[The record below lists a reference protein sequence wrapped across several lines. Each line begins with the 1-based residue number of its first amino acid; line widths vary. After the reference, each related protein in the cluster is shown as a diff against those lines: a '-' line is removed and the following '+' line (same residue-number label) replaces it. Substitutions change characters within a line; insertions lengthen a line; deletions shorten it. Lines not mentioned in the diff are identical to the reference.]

1 MADTLFG
8 LDYPS
13 WWFLV
18 VGGLFAGYAILDGFD
33 FGAGG
38 WHMFFKQDSSRDTA
52 LKAIDPTWHGN
63 EVWLVIGGGTLFA
76 GFPVFYGTLF
86 SAMYTPFILFLLFI
100 IFRGI
105 SIKFRNMEPMQWW
118 RRMWDWSYSISS
130 IMLAFLLGVVLGNI
144 LHGMPLDNNFEY
156 VGGGF
161 FEFLNPF
168 SILVGITGVALFMM
182 HGAIYLLLKTE
193 GKLYSRMQQFLN
205 IGMLFFVISYTIT
218 TLYGLFTLEHLLTPY
233 MENKIFFAVPLLV
246 FLSIANV
253 PRLARKEK
261 YGWAFVFTSITIALL
276 LAVVALEL
284 YPTLLLSSDN
294 QENSITIYNAAASTK
309 TLKIMM
315 GFVAVG
321 GPLVI
326 MYSYFVYRTF
336 WGKVKTDT
344 EGY

>member
-1 MADTLFG
+1 METFLG
-8 LDYPS
+8 LDYPT

-18 VGGLFAGYAILDGFD
+18 VGGLFSGYAILDGFD
-33 FGAGG
+33 FGAGA
-38 WHMFFKQDSSRDTA
+38 WHMFFKQNKSRETA

-105 SIKFRNMEPMQWW
+105 SIKFRNMEEMLWW
-118 RRMWDWSYSISS
+118 RRMWDWGYSISS
-130 IMLAFLLGVVLGNI
+130 IMLAVLLGAVLGNI
-144 LHGMPLDNNFEY
+144 LNGMPLDQDFEY
-156 VGGGF
+156 TGRGF

-168 SILVGITGVALFMM
+168 SILVGVTSLALFMM

-193 GKLYSRMQQFLN
+193 GKLYNRIQKFLK
-205 IGMLFFVISYTIT
+205 IGIVFFIIAYILT
-218 TLYGLFTLEHLLTPY
+218 TVYGFFNLEHLLQVFND
-233 MENKIFFAVPLLV
+233 NKALYVVPFLV

-253 PRLARKEK
+253 PRLASKK
-261 YGWAFVFTSITIALL
+261 QYGWAFIFTSLTIALL
-276 LAVVALEL
+276 LVIVAFEL
-284 YPTLLLSSDN
+284 YPRLLLSNSDI
-294 QENSITIYNAAASTK
+294 ENSITIYNAAASTK

-321 GPLVI
+321 GPLVLL
-326 MYSYFVYRTF
+326 YSYFVYKTF
-336 WGKVKTDT
+336 WGKVNADS

>member
-1 MADTLFG
+1 METLLG
-8 LDYPS
+8 IDYPT
-13 WWFLV
+13 WWFLI
-18 VGGLFAGYAILDGFD
+18 VGALFSGYAILDGFD
-33 FGAGG
+33 FGAGA
-38 WHMFFKQDSSRDTA
+38 WHMFFRKNSSRETA

-105 SIKFRNMEPMQWW
+105 SIKFRNMEEMPWW

-144 LHGMPLDNNFEY
+144 LKGMPLDENYEY
-156 VGGGF
+156 IGRGF

-168 SILVGITGVALFMM
+168 SILVGITSLALFMM

-193 GKLYSRMQQFLN
+193 GKLFNRIQGFLKY
-205 IGMLFFVISYTIT
+205 GMAFFIISYVLT
-218 TLYGLFTLEHLLTPY
+218 TVYGIFNLEHLLTVFLN
-233 MENKIFFAVPLLV
+233 NKILFIVPFLV

-253 PRLARKEK
+253 PRLASKKR
-261 YGWAFVFTSITIALL
+261 YGWAFIFTSLTIALL
-276 LAVVALEL
+276 LVIVAFEL
-284 YPTLLLSSDN
+284 YPRLLLSNAIS
-294 QENSITIYNAAASTK
+294 ENSITIYNAAASIK

-321 GPLVI
+321 GPLVLL
-326 MYSYFVYRTF
+326 YSYFVYKTF
-336 WGKVKTDT
+336 WGKVKQDTD
-344 EGY
+344 GY

>member
-1 MADTLFG
+1 METLFG
-8 LDYPS
+8 INYPT

-18 VGGLFAGYAILDGFD
+18 VGGLFSGYAILDGFD
-33 FGAGG
+33 FGAGA
-38 WHMFFKQDSSRDTA
+38 WHMFFRKDSSRETA

-105 SIKFRNMEPMQWW
+105 AIKFRNMEEMRWW
-118 RRMWDWSYSISS
+118 RRLWDWSYSISS

-144 LHGMPLDNNFEY
+144 LNGMPLDKHHEY
-156 VGGGF
+156 VGSGF

-168 SILVGITGVALFMM
+168 SILVGITSLALFMM

-193 GKLYSRMQQFLN
+193 GRVFQRLERYLWRGL
-205 IGMLFFVISYTIT
+205 IFFIAAYVIT
-218 TLYGLFTLEHLLTPY
+218 TGYGFFYLDHLSTVFQSNPALWV
-233 MENKIFFAVPLLV
+233 VPFLV

-253 PRLARKEK
+253 PRLASKKRFR
-261 YGWAFVFTSITIALL
+261 WAFIFSSITIALL
-276 LAVVALEL
+276 LVIVAFEL
-284 YPTLLLSSDN
+284 YPRLLLSN
-294 QENSITIYNAAASTK
+294 TVNENSITIYNAAASTK

-315 GFVAVG
+315 GFVAIG
-321 GPLVI
+321 GPLVVL
-326 MYSYFVYRTF
+326 YSYFVYRTF
-336 WGKVKTDT
+336 WGKVKSDS

>member
-1 MADTLFG
+1 METLFG
-8 LDYPS
+8 LDYPT

-18 VGGLFAGYAILDGFD
+18 VGGLFSGYAILDGFD
-33 FGAGG
+33 FGAGA
-38 WHMFFKQDSSRDTA
+38 WHMFFKKDSSREVA

-105 SIKFRNMEPMQWW
+105 SIKFRNMEDMPWW
-118 RRMWDWSYSISS
+118 RKMWDWSYSISS

-144 LHGMPLDNNFEY
+144 LNGMPLDENFEY
-156 VGGGF
+156 IGGGF

-168 SILVGITGVALFMM
+168 SILVGVTSLALFMM

-193 GKLYSRMQQFLN
+193 GKLYNRVQVFLKV
-205 IGMLFFVISYTIT
+205 GMAFFIISYIIT
-218 TLYGLFTLEHLLTPY
+218 TAYGLFKLDHLLIVFK
-233 MENKIFFAVPLLV
+233 ENQILFVIPLLV

-253 PRLARKEK
+253 PRLASKEK
-261 YGWAFVFTSITIALL
+261 YGWAFIFTSLTIALL
-276 LAVVALEL
+276 LVIVAFEL
-284 YPTLLLSSDN
+284 YPRLLWSNDI

-309 TLKIMM
+309 TLKLMM
-315 GFVAVG
+315 GFAAVG
-321 GPLVI
+321 GPLVLL
-326 MYSYFVYRTF
+326 YSYFVYRTF
-336 WGKVKTDT
+336 WGKVNSNS

>member
-1 MADTLFG
+1 MDTLLG
-8 LDYPS
+8 LDYPT

-18 VGGLFAGYAILDGFD
+18 VGGLFSGYAILDGFD
-33 FGAGG
+33 FGAGA
-38 WHMFFKQDSSRDTA
+38 WHMFFKKNTSRETA

-105 SIKFRNMEPMQWW
+105 SIKFRNMEEMLWW

-144 LHGMPLDNNFEY
+144 LTGMPLDENYEY

-168 SILVGITGVALFMM
+168 SIFVGITSLALFMM

-193 GKLYSRMQQFLN
+193 GRLYERLQKFLWWS
-205 IGMLFFVISYTIT
+205 LAFFVISYVIT
-218 TLYGLFTLEHLLTPY
+218 TGYGFFYLEHLIEVFNNNLLLW
-233 MENKIFFAVPLLV
+233 AVPFLV

-253 PRLARKEK
+253 PRLASKK
-261 YGWAFVFTSITIALL
+261 KFGWAFIFSSITIALL
-276 LAVVALEL
+276 LVIVAFEL
-284 YPTLLLSSDN
+284 YPRLLLSNDEI
-294 QENSITIYNAAASTK
+294 ENSITIYNAAASTK

-336 WGKVKTDT
+336 WGKVKLDD

>member
-1 MADTLFG
+1 METFLG
-8 LDYPS
+8 LDYPT

-18 VGGLFAGYAILDGFD
+18 VGGLFSGYAILDGFD
-33 FGAGG
+33 FGAGA
-38 WHMFFKQDSSRDTA
+38 WHMFFRQNKSRETA

-105 SIKFRNMEPMQWW
+105 SIKFRNMEEMLWW
-118 RRMWDWSYSISS
+118 RRMWDWGYSISS
-130 IMLAFLLGVVLGNI
+130 IMLAVLLGVVLGNI
-144 LHGMPLDNNFEY
+144 LNGMPLDQDFEY
-156 VGGGF
+156 TGRGF

-168 SILVGITGVALFMM
+168 SILVGVTSLALFMM

-193 GKLYSRMQQFLN
+193 GKLYNRIQQFLK
-205 IGMLFFVISYTIT
+205 IGIAFFIIAYIIT
-218 TLYGLFTLEHLLTPY
+218 TVYGFFNLEHLLQVFND
-233 MENKIFFAVPLLV
+233 NKALYVVPFLV

-253 PRLARKEK
+253 PRLASKK
-261 YGWAFVFTSITIALL
+261 QYGWAFIFTSLTIALL
-276 LAVVALEL
+276 LVIVAFEL
-284 YPTLLLSSDN
+284 YPRLLLSNSDI
-294 QENSITIYNAAASTK
+294 ENSITIYNAAASTK

-321 GPLVI
+321 GPLVLL
-326 MYSYFVYRTF
+326 YSYFVYKTF
-336 WGKVKTDT
+336 WGKVQTDA

>member
-1 MADTLFG
+1 METFLG
-8 LDYPS
+8 LDYPT

-18 VGGLFAGYAILDGFD
+18 VGGLFSGYAILDGFD
-33 FGAGG
+33 FGAGA
-38 WHMFFKQDSSRDTA
+38 WHMFFRQNKSRETA

-105 SIKFRNMEPMQWW
+105 SIKFRNMEEMLWW
-118 RRMWDWSYSISS
+118 RKMWDWGYSISS
-130 IMLAFLLGVVLGNI
+130 IMLAVLLGVVLGNI
-144 LHGMPLDNNFEY
+144 LNGMPLDQDFEY
-156 VGGGF
+156 TGRGF

-168 SILVGITGVALFMM
+168 SILVGVTSLALFMM

-193 GKLYSRMQQFLN
+193 GRLYNRIQQFLK
-205 IGMLFFVISYTIT
+205 IGIAFFIITYIIT
-218 TLYGLFTLEHLLTPY
+218 TVYGFFNLEHLLQVFND
-233 MENKIFFAVPLLV
+233 NKALYVVPFLV

-253 PRLARKEK
+253 PRLASKK
-261 YGWAFVFTSITIALL
+261 QFGWAFIFTSLTIALL
-276 LAVVALEL
+276 LVIVAFEL
-284 YPTLLLSSDN
+284 YPRLLLSNSV

-326 MYSYFVYRTF
+326 LYSYFVYRTF
-336 WGKVKTDT
+336 WGKVKTDV

>member
-1 MADTLFG
+1 METFLG
-8 LDYPS
+8 LDYPT

-18 VGGLFAGYAILDGFD
+18 VGGLFSGYAILDGFD
-33 FGAGG
+33 FGAGA
-38 WHMFFKQDSSRDTA
+38 WHMFFRKDSSRETA

-105 SIKFRNMEPMQWW
+105 SIKFRNMEDMPWW
-118 RRMWDWSYSISS
+118 RKMWDWGYSISS
-130 IMLAFLLGVVLGNI
+130 IMLAVLLGVVLGNI
-144 LHGMPLDNNFEY
+144 LNGMPLDENYEY
-156 VGGGF
+156 VGRGF

-168 SILVGITGVALFMM
+168 SILVGVTSLALFMM

-193 GKLYSRMQQFLN
+193 GKLYNRIQGFLK
-205 IGMLFFVISYTIT
+205 IGMAFFILSYIVT
-218 TLYGLFTLEHLLTPY
+218 TTYGFFQVEHLLTVFE
-233 MENKIFFAVPLLV
+233 ENKILFAVPFLV

-253 PRLARKEK
+253 PRLASKK
-261 YGWAFVFTSITIALL
+261 QYGWAFIFTSLTIALL
-276 LAVVALEL
+276 LVIVAFEL
-284 YPTLLLSSDN
+284 YPRLLLSNSIQD
-294 QENSITIYNAAASTK
+294 NSITIYNAAASTK

-321 GPLVI
+321 GPLVLL
-326 MYSYFVYRTF
+326 YSYVVYRTF
-336 WGKVKTDT
+336 WGKVKSDV
-344 EGY
+344 ESY

>member
-1 MADTLFG
+1 METLLG
-8 LDYPS
+8 LDYPT

-18 VGGLFAGYAILDGFD
+18 VGALFSGYAILDGFD
-33 FGAGG
+33 FGAGA
-38 WHMFFKQDSSRDTA
+38 WHMFFKKNTSREAA

-105 SIKFRNMEPMQWW
+105 SIKFRNMEDMLWW
-118 RRMWDWSYSISS
+118 QKLWDWGYSISS

-144 LHGMPLDNNFEY
+144 LNGMPLDQNYEY
-156 VGGGF
+156 VGRGF

-168 SILVGITGVALFMM
+168 SILVGVTSLALFMM

-193 GKLYSRMQQFLN
+193 GKLYNRIQGFLKK
-205 IGMLFFVISYTIT
+205 GMTFFIISYIVT
-218 TLYGLFTLEHLLTPY
+218 TVYGLFYLDHLLVVFE
-233 MENKIFFAVPLLV
+233 ENKVLFIVPFLV

-253 PRLARKEK
+253 PRLASKK
-261 YGWAFVFTSITIALL
+261 QYGWAFIFMSITIALL
-276 LAVVALEL
+276 LVVVAFEL
-284 YPTLLLSSDN
+284 YPRLLLSN
-294 QENSITIYNAAASTK
+294 PNIKNSITIYNAAASTK

-321 GPLVI
+321 GPLVLL
-326 MYSYFVYRTF
+326 YSYFVYRTF
-336 WGKVKTDT
+336 WGKVQLDQD
-344 EGY
+344 GY

>member
-1 MADTLFG
+1 METFLG
-8 LDYPS
+8 IDYPT
-13 WWFLV
+13 WWFLI
-18 VGGLFAGYAILDGFD
+18 VGGLFSGYAILDGFD
-33 FGAGG
+33 FGAGA
-38 WHMFFKQDSSRDTA
+38 WHLFFRKNSSRETA

-105 SIKFRNMEPMQWW
+105 SIKFRNMEEMLWW
-118 RRMWDWSYSISS
+118 RKMWDWGYSISS

-144 LHGMPLDNNFEY
+144 LNGMPLDENYEY
-156 VGGGF
+156 VGQGF

-168 SILVGITGVALFMM
+168 SILVGVTSLALFMM

-193 GKLYSRMQQFLN
+193 GKLYDRIQHFLN
-205 IGMLFFVISYTIT
+205 IGIVFFITSYLIT
-218 TLYGLFTLEHLLTPY
+218 TIYGFFNLEHLLDVF
-233 MENKIFFAVPLLV
+233 ERNKLLFVVPLLV

-253 PRLARKEK
+253 PRLASKKK
-261 YGWAFVFTSITIALL
+261 YGWAFIFTSLTIALL
-276 LAVVALEL
+276 LVVVAFEL
-284 YPTLLLSSDN
+284 YPRLLLSNPVVD
-294 QENSITIYNAAASTK
+294 NSITIYNAAASIK

-321 GPLVI
+321 GPLVL

-336 WGKVKTDT
+336 WGKVPSDA

>member
-1 MADTLFG
+1 METLFG
-8 LDYPS
+8 LDYPT

-18 VGGLFAGYAILDGFD
+18 VGGLFSGYAILDGFD
-33 FGAGG
+33 FGAGA
-38 WHMFFKQDSSRDTA
+38 WHMFFKRDSSRETA

-76 GFPVFYGTLF
+76 GFPVLYGTLF

-105 SIKFRNMEPMQWW
+105 SIKFRNMEEMLWW
-118 RRMWDWSYSISS
+118 RRMWDWAYSISS

-144 LHGMPLDNNFEY
+144 LHGMPLDENFEY
-156 VGGGF
+156 IGKGF

-168 SILVGITGVALFMM
+168 SVLVGMTSLALFMM
-182 HGAIYLLLKTE
+182 HGAVYLLLKTK
-193 GKLYSRMQQFLN
+193 GQLYSRVQGFLN
-205 IGMLFFVISYTIT
+205 KGMAFFIVSYLIT
-218 TLYGLFTLEHLLTPY
+218 TAYGLYTLDHLLS
-233 MENKIFFAVPLLV
+233 EFKANKVLFTIPVLA

-253 PRLARKEK
+253 PRLASREK
-261 YGWAFVFTSITIALL
+261 YGWAFVFTSLTIALL
-276 LAVVALEL
+276 LVIVAFEL
-284 YPTLLLSSDN
+284 YPTLLWSNDVT
-294 QENSITIYNAAASTK
+294 ENSITIYNAAASTK

-321 GPLVI
+321 GPLVAL
-326 MYSYFVYRTF
+326 YSYFVYRTF
-336 WGKVKTDT
+336 WGRVDAES

>member
-1 MADTLFG
+1 METLLG
-8 LDYPS
+8 IDYPT
-13 WWFLV
+13 WWFLI
-18 VGGLFAGYAILDGFD
+18 VGALFSGYAILDGFD
-33 FGAGG
+33 FGAGA
-38 WHMFFKQDSSRDTA
+38 WHLFFRRESSRQTA

-86 SAMYTPFILFLLFI
+86 SAMYTPFILFLLFF

-105 SIKFRNMEPMQWW
+105 SIKFRNMEEMPWW
-118 RRMWDWSYSISS
+118 RKMWDWGYSISS

-144 LHGMPLDNNFEY
+144 LNGMPLDENFEY

-168 SILVGITGVALFMM
+168 SILVGVTSLALFMM

-193 GKLYSRMQQFLN
+193 GSLYSRVQGFLKF
-205 IGMLFFVISYTIT
+205 GMAFFIISYMITTAYGLIKLDHLLLVFKENPVLFVIPI
-218 TLYGLFTLEHLLTPY
+218 
-233 MENKIFFAVPLLV
+233 LV

-253 PRLARKEK
+253 PRLASKEK
-261 YGWAFVFTSITIALL
+261 YGWAFVFTSLTISLL
-276 LAVVALEL
+276 LVIVAFEL
-284 YPTLLLSSDN
+284 YPRLLWSN
-294 QENSITIYNAAASTK
+294 EVAENSITIYNAAASTK

-321 GPLVI
+321 GPLVL

-336 WGKVKTDT
+336 WGKVDSKS

>member
-1 MADTLFG
+1 METFLG
-8 LDYPS
+8 LDYPT

-18 VGGLFAGYAILDGFD
+18 VGGLFSGYAILDGFD
-33 FGAGG
+33 FGAGA
-38 WHMFFKQDSSRDTA
+38 WHMFFRQNKSRETA

-105 SIKFRNMEPMQWW
+105 SIKFRNMEEMLWW
-118 RRMWDWSYSISS
+118 RKMWDWGYSISS
-130 IMLAFLLGVVLGNI
+130 IMLAVLLGVVLGNI
-144 LHGMPLDNNFEY
+144 LNGMPLDENYEY
-156 VGGGF
+156 IGRGF

-168 SILVGITGVALFMM
+168 SILVGVTSLALFMM

-193 GKLYSRMQQFLN
+193 GKLYHRIQQFLK
-205 IGMLFFVISYTIT
+205 IGIAFFIIAYIIT
-218 TLYGLFTLEHLLTPY
+218 TVYGFFNLEHLLQVFND
-233 MENKIFFAVPLLV
+233 NKALYVVPFLV

-253 PRLARKEK
+253 PRLASKK
-261 YGWAFVFTSITIALL
+261 QFGWAFIFTSLTIALL
-276 LAVVALEL
+276 LVIVAFEL
-284 YPTLLLSSDN
+284 YPRLLLSNSV

-326 MYSYFVYRTF
+326 LYSYFVYRTF
-336 WGKVKTDT
+336 WGKVKTDV
-344 EGY
+344 EEY

>member
-1 MADTLFG
+1 METFLG
-8 LDYPS
+8 LDYPT

-18 VGGLFAGYAILDGFD
+18 VGGLFSGYAILDGFD
-33 FGAGG
+33 FGAGA
-38 WHMFFKQDSSRDTA
+38 WHMFFKKNSSRETA

-105 SIKFRNMEPMQWW
+105 SIKFRNMEEMLWW
-118 RRMWDWSYSISS
+118 RRMWDWGYSISS

-144 LHGMPLDNNFEY
+144 LNGMPLDENFEY
-156 VGGGF
+156 TGRGF

-168 SILVGITGVALFMM
+168 SVLVGVTSLALFMM

-193 GKLYSRMQQFLN
+193 GKLYTRIQQFLK
-205 IGMLFFVISYTIT
+205 IGIAFFIISYVVT
-218 TLYGLFTLEHLLTPY
+218 TGYGFFNLEHLLLVFN
-233 MENKIFFAVPLLV
+233 ENKVLYVVPFLV

-253 PRLARKEK
+253 PRLASKKK
-261 YGWAFVFTSITIALL
+261 YGWAFIFTSLTIALL
-276 LAVVALEL
+276 LGIVAFEL
-284 YPTLLLSSDN
+284 YPRLLLSNSEI
-294 QENSITIYNAAASTK
+294 ENSITIYNAAASTK

-321 GPLVI
+321 GPLVL
-326 MYSYFVYRTF
+326 MYSYFVYKTF
-336 WGKVKTDT
+336 WGKVKTDA

>member
-1 MADTLFG
+1 METLFG
-8 LDYPS
+8 IDYPT

-18 VGGLFAGYAILDGFD
+18 VGALFSGYAILDGFD
-33 FGAGG
+33 FGAGA
-38 WHMFFKQDSSRDTA
+38 WHIFFRRESSRQTA

-86 SAMYTPFILFLLFI
+86 SAMYTPFILFLMFI

-105 SIKFRNMEPMQWW
+105 SIKFRNMEEMPWW
-118 RRMWDWSYSISS
+118 RKMWDWSYSISS

-144 LHGMPLDNNFEY
+144 LNGMPLDENYEY
-156 VGGGF
+156 IGEGF

-168 SILVGITGVALFMM
+168 SILVGVSSVALFMM
-182 HGAIYLLLKTE
+182 HGAVYLLLKTE
-193 GKLYSRMQQFLN
+193 GQLYNRVQGFLKK
-205 IGMLFFVISYTIT
+205 GMVFFIVSYLIT
-218 TLYGLFTLEHLLTPY
+218 TIYGLMNLNHLLLVFR
-233 MENKIFFAVPLLV
+233 ENQILFVVPLLV

-253 PRLARKEK
+253 PRLASKEK
-261 YGWAFVFTSITIALL
+261 YGWAFIFTSITIALL
-276 LAVVALEL
+276 LVIVAFEL
-284 YPTLLLSSDN
+284 YPRLLWSN
-294 QENSITIYNAAASTK
+294 GVEANSITIYNAAASTK

-321 GPLVI
+321 GPLVL

-336 WGKVKTDT
+336 WGRVRSDS

>member
-1 MADTLFG
+1 METFLG
-8 LDYPS
+8 LDYPT

-18 VGGLFAGYAILDGFD
+18 VGGLFSGYAILDGFD
-33 FGAGG
+33 FGAGA
-38 WHMFFKQDSSRDTA
+38 WHMFFRKNSSRETA

-105 SIKFRNMEPMQWW
+105 SIKFRNMEEMLWW
-118 RRMWDWSYSISS
+118 RRMWDWGYSISS

-144 LHGMPLDNNFEY
+144 LNGMPLDNNFEY
-156 VGGGF
+156 TGRGF

-168 SILVGITGVALFMM
+168 SILVGITSLALFMV

-193 GKLYSRMQQFLN
+193 GALYDRIEGFLK
-205 IGMLFFVISYTIT
+205 IGMAFFISFYVIT
-218 TLYGLFTLEHLLTPY
+218 TLYGLINLEHLLVVFET
-233 MENKIFFAVPLLV
+233 NKILFVVPLLV

-253 PRLARKEK
+253 PRLASKSK

-276 LAVVALEL
+276 LVIVAFEL
-284 YPTLLLSSDN
+284 YPRLLLSYPTS
-294 QENSITIYNAAASTK
+294 ENSITIYNAAASIK

-321 GPLVI
+321 GPLVLL
-326 MYSYFVYRTF
+326 YSYFVYRTF
-336 WGKVKTDT
+336 WGKVKSDSDT
-344 EGY
+344 Y

>member
-1 MADTLFG
+1 METFIG
-8 LDYPS
+8 IDYPT

-18 VGGLFAGYAILDGFD
+18 VGGLFSGYAILDGFD
-33 FGAGG
+33 FGAGA
-38 WHMFFKQDSSRDTA
+38 WHMSFKKNTSRETA

-105 SIKFRNMEPMQWW
+105 SIKFRNMEEMPWW

-144 LHGMPLDNNFEY
+144 LNGMPLDENYEY
-156 VGGGF
+156 VGRGF

-168 SILVGITGVALFMM
+168 SILVGITSLALFMM

-193 GKLYSRMQQFLN
+193 GRLYQRLRGYLWKGFS
-205 IGMLFFVISYTIT
+205 FFIVSYLIT
-218 TLYGLFTLEHLLTPY
+218 TAYGFFYLEHLSEVFK
-233 MENKIFFAVPLLV
+233 ENPMLWIVPFLV

-253 PRLARKEK
+253 PRLASKK
-261 YGWAFVFTSITIALL
+261 KFGWAFIYSGLTVALL
-276 LAVVALEL
+276 MVIVAFEL
-284 YPTLLLSSDN
+284 YPRLLLSNSIA
-294 QENSITIYNAAASTK
+294 ENSITIYNAAASTK

-336 WGKVKTDT
+336 WGKVKMDD

>member
-1 MADTLFG
+1 METFLG
-8 LDYPS
+8 LDYPT

-18 VGGLFAGYAILDGFD
+18 VGGLFSGYAILDGFD
-33 FGAGG
+33 FGAGA
-38 WHMFFKQDSSRDTA
+38 WHMFFKQNSSRETA

-105 SIKFRNMEPMQWW
+105 SIKFRNMEEMLWW
-118 RRMWDWSYSISS
+118 RRMWDWGYSISS
-130 IMLAFLLGVVLGNI
+130 IMLAILLGVVLGNI
-144 LHGMPLDNNFEY
+144 LNGMPLDQDYEY
-156 VGGGF
+156 TGRGF

-168 SILVGITGVALFMM
+168 SILVGVTSLALFMM

-193 GKLYSRMQQFLN
+193 GKLYNRIQQFLK
-205 IGMLFFVISYTIT
+205 IGIAFFIISYIIT
-218 TLYGLFTLEHLLTPY
+218 TAYGFFNLDHLLQVFND
-233 MENKIFFAVPLLV
+233 NKLLYVVPFLV

-253 PRLARKEK
+253 PRLASKK
-261 YGWAFVFTSITIALL
+261 QYGWAFIFTSLTIALL
-276 LAVVALEL
+276 LVIVAFEL
-284 YPTLLLSSDN
+284 YPRLLLSNSDI
-294 QENSITIYNAAASTK
+294 ENSITIYNAAASTK

-336 WGKVKTDT
+336 WGKVKLDDD
-344 EGY
+344 GY

>member
-1 MADTLFG
+1 METFLG
-8 LDYPS
+8 LDYPT

-18 VGGLFAGYAILDGFD
+18 VGGLFSGYAILDGFD
-33 FGAGG
+33 FGAGA
-38 WHMFFKQDSSRDTA
+38 WHMFFRQNKSRETA

-105 SIKFRNMEPMQWW
+105 SIKFRNMEEMLWW
-118 RRMWDWSYSISS
+118 RKMWDWGYSISS
-130 IMLAFLLGVVLGNI
+130 IMLAVLLGVVLGNI
-144 LHGMPLDNNFEY
+144 LNGMPLDQDFEY
-156 VGGGF
+156 TGRGF

-168 SILVGITGVALFMM
+168 SILVGVTSLALFMM

-193 GKLYSRMQQFLN
+193 GKLYNRIQQFLK
-205 IGMLFFVISYTIT
+205 IGIAFFIIAYIIT
-218 TLYGLFTLEHLLTPY
+218 TVYGFFNLEHLLQVFND
-233 MENKIFFAVPLLV
+233 NKALYVVPFLV

-253 PRLARKEK
+253 PRLASKK
-261 YGWAFVFTSITIALL
+261 QYGWAFIFTSLTIALL
-276 LAVVALEL
+276 LVIVAFEL
-284 YPTLLLSSDN
+284 YPRLLLSNSV

-326 MYSYFVYRTF
+326 LYSYFVYRTF
-336 WGKVKTDT
+336 WGKVKTDV